1 MDQRMAREEARGCGD
16 RDTSRDTSTLMKNPV
31 IAQRSL
37 LKPCEIGF
45 CALGIGHWA
54 FSCRPPSATS

>member
-45 CALGIGHWA
+45 VHWALAIGA